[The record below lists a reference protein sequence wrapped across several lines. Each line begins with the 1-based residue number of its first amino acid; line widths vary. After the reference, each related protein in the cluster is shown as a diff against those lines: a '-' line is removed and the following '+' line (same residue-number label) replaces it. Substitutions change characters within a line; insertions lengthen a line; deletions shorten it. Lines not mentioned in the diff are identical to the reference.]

1 MITKYE
7 YVSFDL
13 YDTLIFRTVEVPQ
26 DVFRIIPILF
36 NERNEEKINEREFY
50 INRIYAERVARS
62 NREKEDVNLDEIYR
76 YLEYPSSIKKI
87 LKNIE
92 IEFEI
97 NNCVIN
103 EEILPIIK
111 SCI

>member
-1 MITKYE
+1 MQNYIIKKNRGEIMITKYE

-76 YLEYPSSIKKI
+76 YLEYQIGRAH
-87 LKNIE
+87 
-92 IEFEI
+92 
-97 NNCVIN
+97 V
-103 EEILPIIK
+103 
-111 SCI
+111 